1 MYKFYSKK
9 IENNNLNNLDNLD
22 KRPIHESSIINDVNN
37 IIRIYGLTNKSGKEI
52 QLFLNKNGIQ
62 YEKLLKLSTIYND
75 WYLYSCD

>member
-9 IENNNLNNLDNLD
+9 IENNNLENLNTLD
-22 KRPIHESSIINDVNN
+22 KRPIHESSIINDVND
-37 IIRIYGLTNKSGKEI
+37 IIRIYGLTNKSGKET

-62 YEKLLKLSTIYND
+62 FEKLLKLSTIYND

>member
-9 IENNNLNNLDNLD
+9 IENNNLENLNTLD
-22 KRPIHESSIINDVNN
+22 KRPIHESSIINDVND

-62 YEKLLKLSTIYND
+62 FEKLLKLSTIYND